1 MKKQENLATEIL
13 RTALKKQ
20 KFLSMA
26 FLTSLIVN
34 VLLSVKIFIKKWCE
48 IRWSRETVIQNEG
61 SGFFLERIKGIWILQ
76 TPFDTV
82 YVTVIPYA

>member
-1 MKKQENLATEIL
+1 MMKKQENLATEIL

-34 VLLSVKIFIKKWCE
+34 VLLSVKIFIKK
-48 IRWSRETVIQNEG
+48 
-61 SGFFLERIKGIWILQ
+61 
-76 TPFDTV
+76 
-82 YVTVIPYA
+82 